1 MLTASR
7 KRLIERQGRKLA
19 ALAREEE
26 CGLILNAIEV
36 LRRQRTIAVK
46 TFGERDPHIRELD
59 DERAGLLDRAR
70 ELGAAW
76 A

>member
-1 MLTASR
+1 MITLR
-7 KRLIERQGRKLA
+7 VKQIERRARRLA

-36 LRRQRTIAVK
+36 LRRQRAVAVK
-46 TFGERDPHIRELD
+46 TFGERDPHICELD
-59 DERAGLLDRAR
+59 AERAGLLDRAR